1 MSVKPLFNQNELL
14 SKVAEGDQR
23 AFRVL
28 YDFYYNRIY
37 AFALC
42 LLKSDLLAEEV
53 TQETFLKLWKKGY
66 DLNQILNVESF
77 LIAVTRNRSFDIL
90 RRSKL
95 EIKAD
100 QKRTKVWVE
109 GHNDTEESIILNDT
123 RRILQS
129 AIDLLPPQQK
139 LVYQLCQQEGLKY
152 EEAADKLSLSTL
164 TVQSYMKLALRNV
177 RKYMVKHA
185 ELVAIIFV
193 LKHF

>member
-1 MSVKPLFNQNELL
+1 MAIRPILNESELL
-14 SKVAEGDQR
+14 SKIAEGDQR

-28 YDFYYNRIY
+28 YDFYYNKIY
-37 AFALC
+37 AFALY

-53 TQETFLKLWKKGY
+53 VQEAFLKLWKKGY
-66 DLNQILNVESF
+66 DLNQIINVESF
-77 LIAVTRNRSFDIL
+77 LIAVTRNRSLDIL
-90 RRSKL
+90 RRCKL
-95 EIKAD
+95 EIKTN
-100 QKRTKVWVE
+100 QKRTSVWSE

-177 RKYMVKHA
+177 RRYMVKHA
-185 ELVAIIFV
+185 DLAAIIIV
-193 LKHF
+193 LKYF

>member
-1 MSVKPLFNQNELL
+1 
-14 SKVAEGDQR
+14 VAGGDQR

-28 YDFYYNRIY
+28 YDFYYDKIY
-37 AFALC
+37 AFALY

-53 TQETFLKLWKKGY
+53 VQETFLKLWKKGD
-66 DLNQILNVESF
+66 DLNQIMNVESF
-77 LIAVTRNRSFDIL
+77 LIAVTRNRSLDIL

-95 EIKAD
+95 EIKTN
-100 QKRTKVWVE
+100 QKRAIVWSE

-177 RKYMVKHA
+177 RRYMVKHA
-185 ELVAIIFV
+185 DLAAVIIV
-193 LKHF
+193 LKYF

>member
-1 MSVKPLFNQNELL
+1 MAVKHILNESELL
-14 SKVAEGDQR
+14 AKIAEGDQR

-28 YDFYYNRIY
+28 YDFYYNKIY

-42 LLKSDLLAEEV
+42 LLKSDLLAEDV
-53 TQETFLKLWKKGY
+53 VQDTFLKLWKKGF
-66 DLNQILNVESF
+66 DLNQIVNVESF
-77 LIAVTRNRSFDIL
+77 LIAVTRNRSLDIL

-95 EIKAD
+95 EIKTN
-100 QKRTKVWVE
+100 QKRTRVWSE

-185 ELVAIIFV
+185 DLAAIIIV
-193 LKHF
+193 LKYF

>member
-1 MSVKPLFNQNELL
+1 MAVKPLFNENELL
-14 SKVAEGDQR
+14 SKVAGGDQR

-28 YDFYYNRIY
+28 YDFYYDKIY
-37 AFALC
+37 AFALY

-53 TQETFLKLWKKGY
+53 VQETFLKLWKKGD
-66 DLNQILNVESF
+66 DLNQIMNVESF
-77 LIAVTRNRSFDIL
+77 LIAVTRNRSLDIL

-95 EIKAD
+95 EIKTN
-100 QKRTKVWVE
+100 QKRAIVWSE

-177 RKYMVKHA
+177 RRYMVKHA
-185 ELVAIIFV
+185 DLAAVIIV
-193 LKHF
+193 LKYF